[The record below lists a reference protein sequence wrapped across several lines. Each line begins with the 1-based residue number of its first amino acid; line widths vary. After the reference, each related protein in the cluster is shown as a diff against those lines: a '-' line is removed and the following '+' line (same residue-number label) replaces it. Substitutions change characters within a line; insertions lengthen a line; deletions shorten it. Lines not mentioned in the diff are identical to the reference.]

1 MYIMLFLF
9 LSITILQQCDKI
21 LNEKRSDTRE
31 LAEQNTKYDRMG
43 AEVFLKN
50 CIINEVVFYIDSG
63 HTIASL

>member
-1 MYIMLFLF
+1 MYINMLFLF

-43 AEVFLKN
+43 AEVF
-50 CIINEVVFYIDSG
+50 
-63 HTIASL
+63 

>member
-21 LNEKRSDTRE
+21 LNEKRSGTRE

-43 AEVFLKN
+43 AEVFFKKLHCKRG
-50 CIINEVVFYIDSG
+50 CFLY
-63 HTIASL
+63 

>member
-1 MYIMLFLF
+1 MYINMLFLF

-31 LAEQNTKYDRMG
+31 LAEQNTEYDRMG
-43 AEVFLKN
+43 AESF